1 MILNVFANFLQSP
14 MEEYKA
20 LNFNQLIEV
29 KNQQIA
35 EQQKTRKEYRDA
47 ILFEEILRTEKI
59 INLYDCR
66 GRVFWYEVLK
76 NAVIIIASSA
86 ILYHFWTDPDAKPKR
101 RRFNVGVTI
110 VFIITRFLTYR
121 RYQKSF
127 VDKVMYDT
135 TTKLVTLTKR
145 SLFTLPYE

>member
-1 MILNVFANFLQSP
+1 M
-14 MEEYKA
+14 
-20 LNFNQLIEV
+20 
-29 KNQQIA
+29 
-35 EQQKTRKEYRDA
+35 
-47 ILFEEILRTEKI
+47 
-59 INLYDCR
+59 
-66 GRVFWYEVLK
+66 
-76 NAVIIIASSA
+76 IIIASSA

-145 SLFTLPYE
+145 SLFTLPYEQTMNPGMLLFTNDKALNKRNINYINMQTLDTFQIGYDYAWKNKALFAHVLE